1 MPKTTDTNEPLKRA
15 ELGKRVERLT
25 TTGVFETRDA
35 APQETEDG
43 QRIYWTLAYAEGV
56 EDRHNTIIDHRAF
69 ANVTVDDFR
78 ILTHHD
84 QTSDPVGKPVA
95 LDYDERGL
103 WVGTVYAPTARGQE
117 VETLVRDGYFRAV
130 SVGFIPVD
138 GYKRKA
144 DGVTVFTRC
153 ELLELSLVNCPSSKG
168 ALFDLAR
175 NFDADP
181 AALEEIYADVL
192 RAVTPEEEAAEL
204 LTSKRIFLED
214 VLATR
219 AAENADLTE
228 TLGLALSLVGAIDSV
243 ADVLM
248 ELISDALGVE
258 NPDDAQD
265 EALEASDVDGDEGTS
280 EGLMGTPLENAATV
294 TTAEKASARS
304 VLRRTRRR

>member
-192 RAVTPEEEAAEL
+192 RAVTPEEEAA
-204 LTSKRIFLED
+204 FLRPF
-214 VLATR
+214 LAQ
-219 AAENADLTE
+219 AEAGGMLNAVE
-228 TLGLALSLVGAIDSV
+228 VKIAFEALVGRPV
-243 ADVLM
+243 AKSTIYRMLERQDWRK
-248 ELISDALGVE
+248 IAPRPRHPKADPA
-258 NPDDAQD
+258 AQ
-265 EALEASDVDGDEGTS
+265 AAFKKTRT
-280 EGLMGTPLENAATV
+280 GTP
-294 TTAEKASARS
+294 
-304 VLRRTRRR
+304 